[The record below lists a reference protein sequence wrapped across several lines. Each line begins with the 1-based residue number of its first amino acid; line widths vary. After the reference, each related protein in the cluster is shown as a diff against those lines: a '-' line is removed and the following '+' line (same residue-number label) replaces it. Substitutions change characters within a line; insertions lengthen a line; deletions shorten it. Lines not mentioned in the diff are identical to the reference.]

1 LFRTKLKIEA
11 IIEMADYEI
20 SCQKELEWYMDILIG
35 TNPNIDKTVWLHS
48 NEIGD
53 SVGESFTITKVEV
66 II

>member
-1 LFRTKLKIEA
+1 
-11 IIEMADYEI
+11 MADYEI